1 MGSSS
6 IVCPVILF
14 IHSTLYV
21 FVELLSAGKPSFDPM
36 HKILNLSVFQ
46 IADYTY
52 YSNKQNILVLVI
64 SSMCRVLLNDF

>member
-1 MGSSS
+1 MGYSS

-21 FVELLSAGKPSFDPM
+21 FLKLLSADKTSFDSI
-36 HKILNLSVFQ
+36 HKILNLSAFQ

-52 YSNKQNILVLVI
+52 YSNEQMHIMYAGILMVWQ
-64 SSMCRVLLNDF
+64 

>member
-1 MGSSS
+1 MGYSS

-21 FVELLSAGKPSFDPM
+21 FLKLLSADKTSFDSI
-36 HKILNLSVFQ
+36 HKILNLSAFQ

-52 YSNKQNILVLVI
+52 YSNKQMHTMYAGILMVWQ
-64 SSMCRVLLNDF
+64 